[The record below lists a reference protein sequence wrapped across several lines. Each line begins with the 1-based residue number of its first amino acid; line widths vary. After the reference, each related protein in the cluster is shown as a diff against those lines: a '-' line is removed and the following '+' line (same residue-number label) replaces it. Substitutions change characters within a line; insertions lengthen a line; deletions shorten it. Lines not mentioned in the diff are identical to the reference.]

1 MKNLF
6 RGLIKINLIVY
17 LSAAALSAQIHLHP
31 QNPHYFKYKEKP
43 LFLIAS
49 SEHYGAVINKNFDYV
64 KYLNTLKKY
73 RVKSHP
79 HISR

>member
-43 LFLIAS
+43 LF
-49 SEHYGAVINKNFDYV
+49 
-64 KYLNTLKKY
+64 
-73 RVKSHP
+73 
-79 HISR
+79 